1 MTELSDYSGS
11 HAGGK
16 ASQFLN
22 GSQDSKAALAAVQ
35 NQYLAFRL

>member
-22 GSQDSKAALAAVQ
+22 CSQVEPTPKQL
-35 NQYLAFRL
+35 